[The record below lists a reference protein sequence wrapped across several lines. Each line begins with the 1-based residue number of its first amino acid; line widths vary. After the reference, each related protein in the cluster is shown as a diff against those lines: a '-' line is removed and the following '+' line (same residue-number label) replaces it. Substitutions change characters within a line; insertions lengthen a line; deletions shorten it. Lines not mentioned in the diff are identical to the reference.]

1 MVWVCDPVGRTVLTD
16 IVVLFSDRQ
25 EAKHVGVMCKD
36 MEQDDFYSVE
46 KCENNRSQKI
56 LTVTLVY
63 HFYDSFASEWY
74 FLDGNT

>member
-1 MVWVCDPVGRTVLTD
+1 
-16 IVVLFSDRQ
+16 
-25 EAKHVGVMCKD
+25 